1 MTFKD
6 GLIAARGSIVMA
18 LGFATAFTLIAL
30 LEAWKPGSETLT
42 FDSSANIPAP
52 PSRSLTERERQW
64 ADIAWGYFERNL
76 RPETGLV
83 DSVDGYP
90 GTTMWDAGSYL
101 MALISA
107 ERLSL
112 ITRDTFDT
120 RVSRA
125 LRTLSHLSLFDGDA
139 PNKAYSTITLAMVDY
154 QNHETERGIG
164 WSTID
169 IGRMLVPLHALV
181 WQYPS
186 HTEEVRD
193 LLHRW
198 RWSKLTLHGQ
208 MIGAAV
214 DPTGHTTYVQ
224 EGRLGYEE
232 YSAKSLS
239 LVAGVDTQRARQVDD
254 YLAFVDAYGIRLA
267 TDTRAPDAYQAH
279 NDIVS
284 EPYILDGLEFGW
296 DDVSREL
303 AWRVE
308 EAQEARY
315 RATGVLT
322 AVSED
327 HIDQAP
333 FFVYNTVFT
342 NGKLWQAVTPE
353 GADASAFKTIST
365 KAAIGWHAL
374 YETDY
379 TKKLVDRID
388 QLYDPNRGWYAGLYE
403 RTSTPNTAISCN
415 TNAVVLESL
424 CFKRYGPLTRLD

>member
-1 MTFKD
+1 
-6 GLIAARGSIVMA
+6 
-18 LGFATAFTLIAL
+18 
-30 LEAWKPGSETLT
+30 
-42 FDSSANIPAP
+42 
-52 PSRSLTERERQW
+52 
-64 ADIAWGYFERNL
+64 
-76 RPETGLV
+76 
-83 DSVDGYP
+83 
-90 GTTMWDAGSYL
+90 MWDAGSYL

-154 QNHETERGIG
+154 QNHETGRGIG

-169 IGRMLVPLHALV
+169 IGRILVPLHALV

-198 RWSKLTLHGQ
+198 RWPKLTKNGQ

-214 DPTGHTTYVQ
+214 DPTGRTIYVQ

-267 TDTRAPDAYQAH
+267 TDTRAPDSYQAH
-279 NDIVS
+279 NYIVS

-296 DDVSREL
+296 DEVSREL
-303 AWRVE
+303 AWRAE

-333 FFVYNTVFT
+333 FFVYNAVFT
-342 NGKLWQAVTPE
+342 NGKLWQAVTPD
-353 GADASAFKTIST
+353 GADASPFKTIST
-365 KAAIGWHAL
+365 KAAMGWHAL
-374 YETDY
+374 YETHY
-379 TKKLVDRID
+379 TKKVVDRID
-388 QLYDPNRGWYAGLYE
+388 RLYDPNRGWYAGLYE
-403 RTSTPNTAISCN
+403 RTDTPNTAISSN